1 MLKNRKLVLLPLA
14 LILGL
19 LLSGC
24 GLFND
29 VEVDVPT
36 EELSK
41 ADFLNTLIND
51 FADLVQSFI
60 DETEYDDGWMTPGED
75 DLDFS
80 ALFAHYDIFMLEG
93 QILEE
98 EQLIEYM
105 LEDMEYFVTEDL
117 NISTEEFNDAEINF
131 SLTYKY
137 FIEAPAEFIFWM
149 EAVDYPQEEVK
160 FLIAMAIQEITV
172 DEETEEQIVS
182 SFVFVAPYEDAFKVI
197 YFDYWGLL
205 GWEGFWMD

>member
-1 MLKNRKLVLLPLA
+1 LLKNRKLVLLPLA

-93 QILEE
+93 RIVEE
-98 EQLIEYM
+98 EDLM
-105 LEDMEYFVTEDL
+105 KFMLDDLEDFVREDL
-117 NISTEEFNDAEINF
+117 NIPPEDFNDAEINF
-131 SLTYKY
+131 SLNYKY
-137 FIEAPAEFIFWM
+137 FIEAPFEFIIGM
-149 EAVDYPQEEVK
+149 EDVDYPQEEVK

-197 YFDYWGLL
+197 YFEYWGLL
-205 GWEGFWMD
+205 GWGGF